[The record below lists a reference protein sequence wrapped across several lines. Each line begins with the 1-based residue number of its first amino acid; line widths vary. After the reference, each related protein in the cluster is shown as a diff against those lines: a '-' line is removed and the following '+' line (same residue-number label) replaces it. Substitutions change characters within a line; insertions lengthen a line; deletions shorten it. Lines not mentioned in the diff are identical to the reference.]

1 MPSKLNSEFNYRYQ
15 VIGETVWE
23 KIKTLQGFL
32 EGRIR
37 ASKLEEVSIIRFKAQ
52 KAKLEYLKSQPDT
65 PEYEILELE
74 ANIKETESFGDPS
87 YAFELNRQ
95 EIEILQNL
103 LAEYYEIAEPTRIPG
118 YTDEQMFEVNA
129 ANEFTAV
136 IGKEIYAEILATGH
150 PSPAKIRNA
159 MSNPVTWNAL
169 KGLGLIPKDSFLL
182 KSSNDPLKVELT
194 QVQPLKIQ
202 NTNTTTENNNILAT
216 PLSE

>member
-1 MPSKLNSEFNYRYQ
+1 
-15 VIGETVWE
+15 
-23 KIKTLQGFL
+23 
-32 EGRIR
+32 
-37 ASKLEEVSIIRFKAQ
+37 
-52 KAKLEYLKSQPDT
+52 
-65 PEYEILELE
+65 
-74 ANIKETESFGDPS
+74 
-87 YAFELNRQ
+87 
-95 EIEILQNL
+95 
-103 LAEYYEIAEPTRIPG
+103 
-118 YTDEQMFEVNA
+118 MFEVNA

>member
-32 EGRIR
+32 EGRLR
-37 ASKLEEVSIIRFKAQ
+37 ASKLEEVAAIRFKAQ
-52 KAKLEYLKSQPDT
+52 KAKLEYLKTKPDT

-74 ANIKETESFGDPS
+74 ASIKETESFGDPS

-95 EIEILQNL
+95 EIEILEKL

-136 IGKEIYAEILATGH
+136 IGKEIYAEILATGR

-182 KSSNDPLKVELT
+182 KSSDDPLKIELT
-194 QVQPLKIQ
+194 QSDVKSL
-202 NTNTTTENNNILAT
+202 TNE
-216 PLSE
+216 